1 MERYEAMQGSKR
13 KPFALEYC
21 WKLLEHVDKWKL
33 REQES
38 TTEERG
44 PCYNRM
50 MLVMRRMEEGT
61 RGS

>member
-1 MERYEAMQGSKR
+1 VERYKEMQGSKG
-13 KPFALEYC
+13 KPFTLQHC
-21 WKLLEHVDKWKL
+21 CKLLEHVDKWKL